1 MMNQNE
7 LVCFLKSEFYMN
19 ISLTWY
25 AFIFQFQIRDVN
37 RTEDT
42 SLYEL
47 KVDSLTQHSQ
57 KGHCKLSLSNK
68 LSISMLSCMQRN

>member
-57 KGHCKLSLSNK
+57 KGDCKLSHSNK

>member
-1 MMNQNE
+1 MNQNE
-7 LVCFLKSEFYMN
+7 LVCFLKSEFSMN

-57 KGHCKLSLSNK
+57 KGHCKLSLSNY
-68 LSISMLSCMQRN
+68 LSISMPSCVQRN